1 MITSDGARDSSRHDA
16 LSIIHAEHRSLSAVL
31 WSLNYLVR
39 ETRIAPDF
47 ELLSLMIDYIEMFP
61 ERLHHPK
68 EDQHLFAALRRRT
81 PDAEAVLQP
90 LAAEHARG
98 AHMIDDLRFAL
109 TRYRV
114 AGEAGRAEFAT
125 AVHAYV
131 QFHWEHMRKE
141 EEVVLPLA
149 AQVLTQDD
157 WQAIA
162 AAFSESGDPLIGPA
176 AQTALRALF
185 QTILTLAPPPVGLGS
200 ARDVSKPTAR
210 SGGCAPESSEA
221 QV

>member
-1 MITSDGARDSSRHDA
+1 MTSEEARDPSRYHA
-16 LSIIHAEHRSLSAVL
+16 MSTIHAEHRSLSAVL
-31 WSLNYLVR
+31 WSLNYLAR

-68 EDQHLFAALRRRT
+68 EDQYLFAALRRRT
-81 PDAEAVLQP
+81 PDADALLQP

-109 TRYRV
+109 ARYRV
-114 AGEAGRAEFAT
+114 AGEARRAEFAA

-141 EEVVLPLA
+141 EEMVLPLA

-162 AAFSESGDPLIGPA
+162 AAFSESGDPLLGPE

-185 QTILTLAPPPVGLGS
+185 QTILALAPPPVGLGS
-200 ARDVSKPTAR
+200 ARAMSQPTAR
-210 SGGCAPESSEA
+210 SRR
-221 QV
+221 

>member
-1 MITSDGARDSSRHDA
+1 MTSEEARDPSRYHA
-16 LSIIHAEHRSLSAVL
+16 MSIIHAEHRSLSAVL
-31 WSLNYLVR
+31 WSLNYLAR

-68 EDQHLFAALRRRT
+68 EDQHLFTALRRRT
-81 PDAEAVLQP
+81 PDAD
-90 LAAEHARG
+90 

-109 TRYRV
+109 ARYRV
-114 AGEAGRAEFAT
+114 AGEARRAEFAA
-125 AVHAYV
+125 AVLAYV

-141 EEVVLPLA
+141 EEMVLPLA

-162 AAFSESGDPLIGPA
+162 AAFSESGDPLLGPE

-185 QTILTLAPPPVGLGS
+185 QTILTLAPAPVGLGS
-200 ARDVSKPTAR
+200 ARDMSQPTAR
-210 SGGCAPESSEA
+210 SRR
-221 QV
+221 

>member
-1 MITSDGARDSSRHDA
+1 MMMTSDEARDPSRQHA
-16 LSIIHAEHRSLSAVL
+16 MSIIHAEHRSLSAVL

-39 ETRIAPDF
+39 ETQMAPDF

-68 EDQHLFAALRRRT
+68 EDQHLFMALRRRT
-81 PDAEAVLQP
+81 PDAEGVLQA

-109 TRYRV
+109 ARYRV
-114 AGEAGRAEFAT
+114 AGETGRAQFAT

-131 QFHWEHMRKE
+131 KFHWEHMRKE

-149 AQVLTQDD
+149 ARVLTQDD

-162 AAFSESGDPLIGPA
+162 AAFSESGDPLLGPT
-176 AQTALRALF
+176 AQAALRALF
-185 QTILTLAPPPVGLGS
+185 QTILALAPPPVGLGS
-200 ARDVSKPTAR
+200 SRRVSKPAGR
-210 SGGCAPESSEA
+210 
-221 QV
+221 

>member
-1 MITSDGARDSSRHDA
+1 MTSDEVHDPSRHHA
-16 LSIIHAEHRSLSAVL
+16 MAIIHAEHRSLSAVL

-39 ETRIAPDF
+39 ETRTEPDF

-68 EDQHLFAALRRRT
+68 EDQYLFTALRRRT
-81 PDAEAVLQP
+81 ADAEAVLQT

-98 AHMIDDLRFAL
+98 AHMIDGLRFAL
-109 TRYRV
+109 ARYRA
-114 AGEAGRAEFAT
+114 AGETGRAQFAT

-141 EEVVLPLA
+141 EEVLLPLA
-149 AQVLTQDD
+149 ARVLTQDD

-162 AAFSESGDPLIGPA
+162 AAFSESGDPLIGPE
-176 AQTALRALF
+176 AQAALRALF
-185 QTILTLAPPPVGLGS
+185 QTILALAPPPVGLGS
-200 ARDVSKPTAR
+200 ARDRSKPTAR
-210 SGGCAPESSEA
+210 I
-221 QV
+221 